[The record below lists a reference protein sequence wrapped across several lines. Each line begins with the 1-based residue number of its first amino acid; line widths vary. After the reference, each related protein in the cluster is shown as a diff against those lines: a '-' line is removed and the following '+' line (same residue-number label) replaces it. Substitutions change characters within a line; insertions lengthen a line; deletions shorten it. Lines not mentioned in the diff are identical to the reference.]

1 MSTNKIGTFREWL
14 RESELNEGK
23 IISKEIK
30 YAVNLVADKI
40 YSSNPIKKV
49 TGNENK
55 ILITSK
61 MSIDSDKQQSFI
73 NKLKENL
80 SIEYIVSD
88 YKEYSR
94 ISEYILTLI
103 KK

>member
-1 MSTNKIGTFREWL
+1 MSKIGTFREWL

-23 IISKEIK
+23 ITSKEIK

>member
-1 MSTNKIGTFREWL
+1 M
-14 RESELNEGK
+14 
-23 IISKEIK
+23 
-30 YAVNLVADKI
+30 VADKI